1 MATLIH
7 TFKKVVEESKV
18 ISLPHYSQRDQEFFH
33 INICETIT
41 VINIRNGWFSL
52 AQAAPGVKGYNSLK
66 DVALNSEPLDPG
78 RFHEALDVIKSGFP
92 NTNPSTNKP

>member
-7 TFKKVVEESKV
+7 TFKKVVEECKV
-18 ISLPHYSQRDQEFFH
+18 ISLPHYSHRGDELFH

-52 AQAAPGVKGYNSLK
+52 AQAAPGVKGYDHLK
-66 DVALNSEPLDPG
+66 DTVLNSDPLDPG
-78 RFHEALDVIKSGFP
+78 RFHEALDVIKSGLP
-92 NTNPSTNKP
+92 NTNPTTK